1 MKILL
6 LSNVLSTHTIKWANA
21 LSEIHDVLLFS
32 LAAPEPDK
40 TEELNGINYITVGI
54 NEKNTYKD
62 NSIQKLTY
70 LKALPKLRR
79 VINDFKPDILHA
91 HYATS
96 YGLIGAL
103 SNFHPFIISVW
114 GSDVYDFP
122 LRSVFHKM
130 LLKYNLGKA
139 DIILSTSNA
148 MADQTR
154 KFTNKNIVVTPF
166 GIDLKKFCKNRNVK
180 YGRTDE
186 IVIGTVKT
194 LHKIYGISYLIKAF
208 KIVVDRNPEKNIKLL
223 IVGGGPLEKEL
234 KRLARDLNVDDKTTF
249 TGNIPQDKVPEYLNM
264 LDVYVAVS
272 LRESF
277 GVAVIEA
284 GACELPV
291 VVSEV
296 GGLVE
301 VVEDGKTGFI
311 VPSEDT
317 EETANA
323 IEKLILSEITRAEFG
338 KNARKRI
345 NELYSW
351 EKSVD
356 ILNSVYLNCVGNK

>member
-1 MKILL
+1 MKILML
-6 LSNVLSTHTIKWANA
+6 ANILSTHTIKWAKA
-21 LSEIHDVLLFS
+21 LSEIHEVLLFG
-32 LAAPEPDK
+32 LAAPDPGK
-40 TEELNGINYITVGI
+40 REELEGLNYLSVGI
-54 NEKNTYKD
+54 KNKNTY
-62 NSIQKLTY
+62 SEHAFQKLSY
-70 LKALPKLRR
+70 LKALPELMQ
-79 VINDFKPDILHA
+79 VIDDFKPDILHA

-122 LRSVFHKM
+122 LRSIFHKM
-130 LLKYNLGKA
+130 LLKHNLGKA
-139 DIILSTSNA
+139 DIILSTSKA

-154 KFTNKNIVVTPF
+154 KFTDKNILVTPF
-166 GIDLKKFCKNRNVK
+166 GINLKKFCRNRNESHGK
-180 YGRTDE
+180 NGE

-208 KIVVDRNPEKNIKLL
+208 KIVVDRNPGKNLKLL

-234 KRLARDLNVDDKTTF
+234 KRLTVDLKVDDKTSF
-249 TGNIPQDKVPEYLNM
+249 TGNIPQNKVPEYLNM

-272 LRESF
+272 LNESF

-291 VVSEV
+291 VVSGV

-301 VVEDGKTGFI
+301 VVENGKSGYI
-311 VPSEDT
+311 VPSEDS

-323 IEKLILSEITRAEFG
+323 IEKLILSENTRVEFG
-338 KNARKRI
+338 KYARKRI
-345 NELYSW
+345 NELYAW
-351 EKSVD
+351 EKSVE
-356 ILNSVYLNCVGNK
+356 IMNSVYLNCVGNK